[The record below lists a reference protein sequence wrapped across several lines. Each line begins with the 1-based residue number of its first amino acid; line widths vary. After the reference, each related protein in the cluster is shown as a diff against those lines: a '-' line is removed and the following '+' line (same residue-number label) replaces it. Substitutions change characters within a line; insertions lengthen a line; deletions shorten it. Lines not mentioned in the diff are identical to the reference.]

1 MASREQIDFLNCKIE
16 KLLEIGLTVPEETLF
31 FAESTYGVQPATL
44 AISLGDQEFEGQET
58 LLDLLFFPDFKIRL
72 AVEPYLIEHSFS
84 TEDVRTLVKDL
95 NKKISSIRFILP
107 DGDNGFY
114 WPIEQGNLQL
124 FIGKL
129 YIDRNM
135 DATLSALLLE
145 GFTVGTALTARI
157 IMRCRGDSLGSEKLA
172 FLIEFVEKSSAF
184 SDHFSELFEFCLSL
198 IAETAEDEL
207 LPAYFLKR
215 KQDMIKTISDIRDFE
230 QKHEQYSM
238 EYLMM
243 QRYPVPHDSEDE
255 VWRQLKMLTII
266 TDNIFGFK
274 PDPSILSD
282 YQNLGIFNP
291 QADMGKII
299 RSLS

>member
-1 MASREQIDFLNCKIE
+1 MASREHIDLLKNTIE
-16 KLLEIGLTVPEETLF
+16 ELLKIGLAVPEETLF
-31 FAESTYGVQPATL
+31 FAESTYGVQPDTIATSL
-44 AISLGDQEFEGQET
+44 ADKEFEGQET
-58 LLDLLFFPDFKIRL
+58 LLGLLFFPDFPIRL
-72 AVEPYLIEHSFS
+72 AVEPYLIDHSFS
-84 TEDVRTLVKDL
+84 TEDVRTLAEDL
-95 NKKISSIRFILP
+95 NKTISSIRFVLP

-114 WPIEQGNLQL
+114 WPVEQGNIQL

-129 YIDRNM
+129 YIDRNIN
-135 DATLSALLLE
+135 ATLSALLLK
-145 GFTVGTALTARI
+145 GFPVETALTARI
-157 IMRCRGDSLGSEKLA
+157 IMRCRGDSLGPEKLA
-172 FLIEFVEKSSAF
+172 FLTEFVQKSGAF
-184 SDHFSELFEFCLSL
+184 SDHFGELFEFCLSL
-198 IAETAEDEL
+198 IAETAEDGL

-215 KQDMIKTISDIRDFE
+215 KQDMIKTIRDIREFE

-274 PDPSILSD
+274 QDPSILSD

-291 QADMGKII
+291 QADMEKII